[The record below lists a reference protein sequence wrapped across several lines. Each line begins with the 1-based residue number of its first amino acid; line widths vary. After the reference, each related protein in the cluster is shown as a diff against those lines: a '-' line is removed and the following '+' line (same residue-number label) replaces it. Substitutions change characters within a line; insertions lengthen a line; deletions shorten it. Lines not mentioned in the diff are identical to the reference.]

1 MLSASLTFI
10 VTRRIKY
17 STPFSVCTA
26 VGPIAAIA
34 CGLASIGCRNTG
46 TPYARGMIGTAS
58 RAYVDALC
66 GRREQGEAA
75 LQQLLAASKTQYV
88 AAPYVAEI
96 YVALVTTTARSPG
109 WSRASKIDRAPSRHC
124 ALTLG
129 SIQFGI
135 HHGSELSYGA
145 SGNNLCRLALSG
157 DTVKATVQP

>member
-75 LQQLLAASKTQYV
+75 LQQLLAASKTQ
-88 AAPYVAEI
+88 
-96 YVALVTTTARSPG
+96 
-109 WSRASKIDRAPSRHC
+109 
-124 ALTLG
+124 
-129 SIQFGI
+129 
-135 HHGSELSYGA
+135 
-145 SGNNLCRLALSG
+145 
-157 DTVKATVQP
+157 